1 MVAKNCLD
9 NPDYYFNYRFV
20 SFYIQIIFLS
30 NNLEVMEIMIY
41 ILVFLF
47 AIFIQY
53 IVIKNAINDSILK
66 DILYEIR
73 KKSQT
78 KSPPKPT
85 TDNLNSNEN
94 WNIEEVG
101 DPEIRKLYESDN

>member
-1 MVAKNCLD
+1 
-9 NPDYYFNYRFV
+9 
-20 SFYIQIIFLS
+20 
-30 NNLEVMEIMIY
+30 MEIMIY

-101 DPEIRKLYESDN
+101 DPEIRKLYESDNLIKQLWLQITVVAVAQLLFFRK

>member
-1 MVAKNCLD
+1 
-9 NPDYYFNYRFV
+9 
-20 SFYIQIIFLS
+20 
-30 NNLEVMEIMIY
+30 MEIMIY

-85 TDNLNSNEN
+85 TDNKTTETKA
-94 WNIEEVG
+94 IE
-101 DPEIRKLYESDN
+101 KCTTYNN